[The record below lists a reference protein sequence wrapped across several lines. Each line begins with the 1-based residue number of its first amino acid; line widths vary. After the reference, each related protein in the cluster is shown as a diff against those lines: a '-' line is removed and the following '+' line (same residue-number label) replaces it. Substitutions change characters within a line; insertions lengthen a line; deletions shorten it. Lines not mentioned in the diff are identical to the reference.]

1 MTIQEILR
9 QAEQRLKSAG
19 IDSARLDSEVLL
31 AYVLGYSRSELLVHS
46 AQQLNSDQMVEFL
59 KLVQAR
65 KEHQP
70 VAYLTGIKEFM
81 GLDFLVT
88 PEVLIPR
95 PETEIL
101 VETTLQIISNLAKQK
116 LRILDIGTGSG
127 NIAISLAKQLELAE
141 VVALDISEQAIA
153 VAKQNA
159 ILHQVNDRIRFI
171 KSALFDNISETENR
185 FEIIVSNP
193 PYIPEPEFEQL
204 SLDIRE
210 YEPHQ
215 ALTGGNDG
223 LNIIRKIIQ
232 ESADYLTQ
240 QGYLIM
246 ELGDGQAKKVR
257 NLIEQ
262 SSQFDIQSTRF
273 IFDLAGKERVV
284 VTKRK

>member
-1 MTIQEILR
+1 MVGRMNTIQAIFNN
-9 QAEQRLKSAG
+9 AELQLKQAG
-19 IDSARLDSEVLL
+19 IESARIDSEVLL
-31 AYVLGYSRSELLVHS
+31 AYILNCERPYLLIHSE
-46 AQQLNSDQMVEFL
+46 QQINSDQMAEFL
-59 KLVQAR
+59 KLVQVR

-70 VAYLTGIKEFM
+70 VAYLTGHKEFM

-101 VETTLQIISNLAKQK
+101 VETTLQIVSKLKKRN

-127 NIAISLAKQLELAE
+127 NIAISLAKHLELAE
-141 VVALDISEQAIA
+141 VVALDISENAIA

-171 KSALFDNISETENR
+171 KSDLFNNISETENR

-215 ALTGGNDG
+215 ALNGGNDG
-223 LNIIRKIIQ
+223 LDIIRRIIQ
-232 ESADYLTQ
+232 ESPKCLTQ

-246 ELGDGQAKKVR
+246 ELGDGQV
-257 NLIEQ
+257 
-262 SSQFDIQSTRF
+262 
-273 IFDLAGKERVV
+273 
-284 VTKRK
+284 